1 MRNFE
6 QLSAILA
13 GTAIASA
20 IVIMQP
26 SPAMAL
32 TGQEVNDIARSVT
45 VLIGSDR
52 QDQNGSGVIISKN
65 GNTYYVLT
73 AAHVIPTEEDA
84 QGKIKYKV
92 ITPDK
97 ETHPVSFQ
105 TVKSFINQG
114 ADLAVLEFTSD
125 KDYQVAT
132 LSNSDRVTEGVPVFV
147 SGWPRP
153 GAIVGSLRTQT
164 GNSDATVRQLTDGRV
179 STVLE
184 VPLQG
189 YQIGY
194 TNNALG
200 GMSGGPV
207 IDAGGRVVAI
217 HGQTDQDKVD
227 TKPLLEQA
235 SGAMTPEQQQNAQRL
250 MGLIKDTGFR
260 YGIPIS
266 VFLELA
272 PQAGLNLNLNVENS
286 PPPELGAPYVA
297 SDKPD
302 ERDTIDS
309 LSGVLGTAERVMDTV
324 DRVNNIRRR
333 LPF

>member
-13 GTAIASA
+13 GTTIASA
-20 IVIMQP
+20 IAIVQP
-26 SPAMAL
+26 YAAMAL

-45 VLIGSDR
+45 VLINSSRGE
-52 QDQNGSGVIISKN
+52 NGSGVIISKN

-73 AAHVIPTEEDA
+73 ANHVVPTGEDA
-84 QGKIKYKV
+84 QGKIEYTIV
-92 ITPDK
+92 APDK
-97 ETHPVSFQ
+97 KPYPLDFQ
-105 TVKSFINQG
+105 TVKSFAAQNV
-114 ADLAVLEFTSD
+114 DLAVFEFTSD

-153 GAIVGSLRTQT
+153 GAMSSQT
-164 GNSDATVRQLTDGRV
+164 GNQTIRQLTDGRI

-184 VPLQG
+184 TPLQG
-189 YQIGY
+189 YRIGY
-194 TNNALG
+194 TNATLG

-217 HGQTDQDKVD
+217 HGQVDQDNV
-227 TKPLLEQA
+227 
-235 SGAMTPEQQQNAQRL
+235 NA
-250 MGLIKDTGFR
+250 MGLLQSATGATTQEELKQLQQLAGLIASTDFR

-266 VFLELA
+266 VFLQLA
-272 PQAGLNLNLNVENS
+272 PQAGLYMNLKVENS
-286 PPPELGAPYVA
+286 PPPELGAPYVPSA
-297 SDKPD
+297 KPD
-302 ERDTIDS
+302 ERDQIDD
-309 LSGVLGTAERVMDTV
+309 LNGVLGTAERVMDAV
-324 DRVNNIRRR
+324 DRVDNIRRR

>member
-6 QLSAILA
+6 QLSAIFA

-32 TGQEVNDIARSVT
+32 TGQEVNDIARSIT
-45 VLIGSDR
+45 VLIHSSRGE
-52 QDQNGSGVIISKN
+52 QGSGVIISKN

-73 AAHVIPTEEDA
+73 ANHVVATGEDA
-84 QGKIKYKV
+84 QGQIEYTIV
-92 ITPDK
+92 APDK
-97 ETHPVSFQ
+97 KAYQLNFE
-105 TVKSFINQG
+105 TVKSFMNQG
-114 ADLAVLEFTSD
+114 VDLAVFEFTSD

-153 GAIVGSLRTQT
+153 GAMSSQT
-164 GNSDATVRQLTDGRV
+164 GNQTIRQFTDGRV

-184 VPLQG
+184 TPLQG
-189 YQIGY
+189 YRIGY
-194 TNNALG
+194 TNTTLG

-217 HGQTDQDKVD
+217 HGQADVD
-227 TKPLLEQA
+227 GVNAVGLLQSA
-235 SGAMTPEQQQNAQRL
+235 TGANTPEQLKELQQLA
-250 MGLIKDTGFR
+250 GLIATTGFN

-266 VFLELA
+266 VFLQLA
-272 PQAGLNLNLNVENS
+272 PQAGLYMNLNVENS
-286 PPPELGAPYVA
+286 PPPELGAPYVPSA
-297 SDKPD
+297 KPD
-302 ERDTIDS
+302 KRDRIDD
-309 LSGVLGTAERVMDTV
+309 LNGVLGKAERIMDIV
-324 DRVNNIRRR
+324 DRINNIRRR